1 VSTAHPALEAPAWGG
16 SLMARETLEAKAL
29 RLLAEGRVL
38 VLLVD
43 AEHIEA
49 RVRGSDAEHMT
60 GYRRGGWWCDS
71 EAHRFGRR
79 CSHLA
84 ALQLVTVRPVRER
97 SAACSRRASPRRS
110 A

>member
-1 VSTAHPALEAPAWGG
+1 MP
-16 SLMARETLEAKAL
+16 RETLEAKAL

-43 AEHIEA
+43 AERIEA

-60 GYRRGGWWCDS
+60 GYRRGGWWCS
-71 EAHRFGRR
+71 CEAARFGRR
-79 CSHLA
+79 CAHLA
-84 ALQLVTVRPVRER
+84 ALQLVTARRER
-97 SAACSRRASPRRS
+97 VAAAPSRAGAGRTAGG